1 MSILYQSNFLRSKS
15 KLPKARE
22 DCLHSSNCIQ
32 KALPLLL
39 GYFQAHPIIVI
50 TDQLIRKTMNKT
62 DAARRLILW
71 AIELS
76 QFNIEYQPRVAII
89 AQVLTYFIAEFTYT
103 QDNEEPLKRA
113 SKIQTDGL
121 TSKKVEGSGV
131 ILILLREKSLSM
143 QLECSSQQRTTKP
156 SMKHF

>member
-1 MSILYQSNFLRSKS
+1 
-15 KLPKARE
+15 
-22 DCLHSSNCIQ
+22 
-32 KALPLLL
+32 
-39 GYFQAHPIIVI
+39 
-50 TDQLIRKTMNKT
+50 MNKT
-62 DAARRLILW
+62 DAAGRLILW
-71 AIELS
+71 AVELS

-103 QDNEEPLKRA
+103 QDKEEPLKRA

>member
-1 MSILYQSNFLRSKS
+1 
-15 KLPKARE
+15 
-22 DCLHSSNCIQ
+22 
-32 KALPLLL
+32 
-39 GYFQAHPIIVI
+39 
-50 TDQLIRKTMNKT
+50 MNKT
-62 DAARRLILW
+62 DVAGRLILW

-76 QFNIEYQPRVAII
+76 QFDIEYQPRVAII
-89 AQVLTYFIAEFTYT
+89 AQVLTYFIAKFTYT
-103 QDNEEPLKRA
+103 QDKEEPLKRA